1 MYSHFDNAQIKIMSA
16 FVSKKA
22 IKITKCGFDEL
33 FSKIFWSIT
42 FLTNGFYIGTK
53 QPKVNQSPQQW
64 RGR

>member
-1 MYSHFDNAQIKIMSA
+1 MSA
-16 FVSKKA
+16 SVSKKE

-33 FSKIFWSIT
+33 FSKHFWSIT